1 MRLIRIREIKN
12 TKYEWVRCWIVISQD
27 DHRRIPPP
35 RKQQSKIIMIS
46 LKALHKE
53 EKNCKTH

>member
-1 MRLIRIREIKN
+1 MDWMLDI
-12 TKYEWVRCWIVISQD
+12 ISQD

-35 RKQQSKIIMIS
+35 RKQQSKIIRIS

-53 EKNCKTH
+53 ENNCKTH